1 MGDALPLTIA
11 LMAGML
17 ALNYFIWK
25 SRGRGWRKHVDAFI
39 RTIQPRI
46 PEPVRDVIV
55 MEPAGWVGR
64 QARGE
69 QMRGLNVLLSGM
81 GGELQGA
88 LAQHRATEAAEAED
102 ELPPWTALVL
112 TDTHRY
118 LMPVRLEDGKWSA
131 GEVEK
136 RWKRGETRLDTSART
151 LTVRVHLSLA
161 DGSWQGEYEIARDPA
176 KYGIRVLD
184 TLRAQG

>member
-1 MGDALPLTIA
+1 
-11 LMAGML
+11 MAGML
-17 ALNYFIWK
+17 VLNYFIWR

-39 RTIQPRI
+39 GAIQPRI
-46 PEPVRDVIV
+46 PEPVREVIV

-69 QMRGLNVLLSGM
+69 QMRGLNVLMAGM

-88 LAQHRATEAAEAED
+88 IAQHRADEAAEAD
-102 ELPPWTALVL
+102 DVLPPWTALAL
-112 TDTHRY
+112 TDNHRY
-118 LMPVRLEDGKWSA
+118 LLPVELNNGRWTA

-136 RWKRGETRLDTSART
+136 HWKRGETRVDTTART
-151 LTVRVHLSLA
+151 LTIQVYLSLA

-176 KYGIRVLD
+176 KYGNRVLD
-184 TLRAQG
+184 ILRAQG